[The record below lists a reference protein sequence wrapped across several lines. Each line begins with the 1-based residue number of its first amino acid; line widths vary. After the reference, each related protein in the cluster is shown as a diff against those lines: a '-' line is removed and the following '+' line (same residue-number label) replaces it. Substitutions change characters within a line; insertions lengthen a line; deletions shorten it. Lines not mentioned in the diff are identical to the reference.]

1 MSVFTPAQMAQLTL
15 SSGASNDTEQI
26 DLVFEQLEK
35 GDALESVNEFLT
47 ELTADEKVYT
57 TWRWEKKNI
66 AGFKPNKGNPLIRVS
81 SLRAVVGGS
90 IHVTYFCSFLP
101 AIPCSVLESC

>member
-1 MSVFTPAQMAQLTL
+1 MSVLTPAQMAQLTL
-15 SSGASNDTEQI
+15 TSGASNDTAQI

-57 TWRWEKKNI
+57 PWRWEKNKI
-66 AGFKPNKGNPLIRVS
+66 AGFQPSKGNPLI
-81 SLRAVVGGS
+81 
-90 IHVTYFCSFLP
+90 
-101 AIPCSVLESC
+101 

>member
-1 MSVFTPAQMAQLTL
+1 MSAFTPAQMAQLTL
-15 SSGASNDTEQI
+15 TSGASNDTEQI

-57 TWRWEKKNI
+57 TWRWGEKNKI
-66 AGFKPNKGNPLIRVS
+66 ADFQPNKGNPLNLGLILKS
-81 SLRAVVGGS
+81 SCRGTRS
-90 IHVTYFCSFLP
+90 CRIFLLL
-101 AIPCSVLESC
+101 SSCYLVQCA